1 MAMATQTP
9 TKMIAQGLLPEFDL
23 EMEATRKVLANVPE
37 KKLSWQPHD
46 KSMTL
51 SRLAAHVA
59 EIPGWTEQTLTQDEL
74 DIAPPGSEEFKPAET
89 ETIAKLLK
97 SFDENVK
104 KARKIIETTDDQK
117 FMKPWTLKKGGKS
130 LFTAPRV
137 GIMRRF
143 VMNHLIHHRAQLTVY
158 LRQTGAK
165 VPQTLGPT
173 ADYPD
178 FGR

>member
-1 MAMATQTP
+1 MAMKTATN
-9 TKMIAQGLLPEFDL
+9 MIAQGLLPEFDM
-23 EMEATRKVLANVPE
+23 EMQATRKVLENVPE

-59 EIPGWTEQTLTQDEL
+59 EIPGWTEQTLNHDEL
-74 DIAPPGSEEFKPAET
+74 DIDPPDGPGYTPAET
-89 ETIAKLLK
+89 ESVAKLLAI
-97 SFDENVK
+97 FDENAK
-104 KARKIIETTDDQK
+104 KARTIIEGAGDEQ
-117 FMKPWTLKKGGKS
+117 FMKSWTLKKGGAS
-130 LFTAPRV
+130 LFSGPRV
-137 GIMRRF
+137 GVMRRF

-158 LRQTGAK
+158 LRLAGAK

-178 FGR
+178 FGS